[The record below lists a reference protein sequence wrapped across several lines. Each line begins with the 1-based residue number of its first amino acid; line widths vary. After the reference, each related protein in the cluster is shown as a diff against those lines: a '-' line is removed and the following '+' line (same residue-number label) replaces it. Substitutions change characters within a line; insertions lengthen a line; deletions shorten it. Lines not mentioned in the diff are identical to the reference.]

1 MRLEE
6 IESMNIPVGAPI
18 ELVNYENQFCVRN
31 GSARV
36 GYFRGINKTHEPYQ
50 DEDHYFVK
58 LNGKPE
64 MDSSIRESETEITM
78 IERINILERKTQ
90 FTEVVATTR

>member
-1 MRLEE
+1 L
-6 IESMNIPVGAPI
+6 
-18 ELVNYENQFCVRN
+18 
-31 GSARV
+31 
-36 GYFRGINKTHEPYQ
+36 H
-50 DEDHYFVK
+50 
-58 LNGKPE
+58 PE